1 VSVKDYPSAAAAL
14 IRCNKAGNV
23 VVVTSATQDYTFV
36 SYDYGIT
43 NVPVNISQS
52 QYNSHGIIMTDS
64 GDAFYSIGNNITKTS
79 ISMNG
84 PACIIHGGLSVS
96 NVVASKYSSASDKR
110 IKKNIKDATGMLN
123 IVEKIKIKKYEYIDE
138 ELNES
143 DSARQVHGVIAQ
155 ELEQVLPEAVTT
167 ITEYIPDILHDCVV
181 KLTDQQ
187 GIYEVNDIKLEKCAP
202 VNVKIL
208 DKYGKV
214 YHGTIIDKRTDSY
227 LLHCRGLNDS
237 FGCLKETVM
246 HIYGSQVTDF
256 KVVDKSKLAV
266 IALGAVKELY
276 EKYRQ
281 MEEMFHL
288 LVNA

>member
-1 VSVKDYPSAAAAL
+1 
-14 IRCNKAGNV
+14 
-23 VVVTSATQDYTFV
+23 
-36 SYDYGIT
+36 
-43 NVPVNISQS
+43 
-52 QYNSHGIIMTDS
+52 
-64 GDAFYSIGNNITKTS
+64 
-79 ISMNG
+79 
-84 PACIIHGGLSVS
+84 
-96 NVVASKYSSASDKR
+96 
-110 IKKNIKDATGMLN
+110 
-123 IVEKIKIKKYEYIDE
+123 
-138 ELNES
+138 
-143 DSARQVHGVIAQ
+143 
-155 ELEQVLPEAVTT
+155 VLPEAVTT